1 MVGDSVAMA
10 LVAANTVAIT
20 IIAVTTTIMPTV
32 ANSAAA
38 MNEITSRVRRHL
50 LCPVM

>member
-20 IIAVTTTIMPTV
+20 MAVTTTI
-32 ANSAAA
+32 AFW
-38 MNEITSRVRRHL
+38 
-50 LCPVM
+50 